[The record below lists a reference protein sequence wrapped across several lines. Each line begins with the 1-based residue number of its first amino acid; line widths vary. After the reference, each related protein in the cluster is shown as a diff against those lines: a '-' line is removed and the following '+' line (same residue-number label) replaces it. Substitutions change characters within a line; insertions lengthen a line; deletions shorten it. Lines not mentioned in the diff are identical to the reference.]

1 MCCGAQACTGS
12 ILLPG
17 VKGSKDHFASSF
29 AVRLC
34 FPLLNTY
41 VPAYQL
47 SMMGQPQRISCS
59 ANSTEGNSSQLPLAA
74 TAREWLLAWLVADL
88 CITGSEW
95 GFHVP
100 FMPLCTTDMRDNEN
114 GNIFPV
120 LDIQLPPG
128 GYSLQQTDG

>member
-1 MCCGAQACTGS
+1 MCCACTGS

-17 VKGSKDHFASSF
+17 VKGSKNHFASSF
-29 AVRLC
+29 AVRFC

-41 VPAYQL
+41 VPASQL
-47 SMMGQPQRISCS
+47 SMMGQPEGISCS
-59 ANSTEGNSSQLPLAA
+59 ANGTEGSSSQLPLTA
-74 TAREWLLAWLVADL
+74 TARHCLLAWLVADL

-95 GFHVP
+95 GIYVP
-100 FMPLCTTDMRDNEN
+100 FMPLCTTEVWDNEN

-128 GYSLQQTDG
+128 GYSLHQTDG